1 MNFPGLWIAFVAG
14 LVSFASPCSLPLY
27 PSFLSYLTGVSFL
40 PGQRS
45 EQAGVRRRALTNTL
59 FFVLGFSVI
68 FVALG
73 ASASLLG
80 SLFSQYRS
88 QISVYG
94 GILIA
99 LMGLWL
105 LFSYR
110 ISQLA
115 FEKRWHLSVKPSGPF
130 GAFLVGL
137 AFSAGWTPCVG
148 PILASVLA
156 MTATSGI
163 AGGWLMLAY
172 ALGFAIPFL
181 AMAATLGSVR
191 WLTRYSLRI
200 SQVGGL
206 VMVAMGILLA
216 SGELGKISAWLT
228 NF

>member
-1 MNFPGLWIAFVAG
+1 MNSPSLWLAFIAG

-40 PGQRS
+40 PGQRA
-45 EQAGVRRRALTNTL
+45 EQAGVRRRALTHTL
-59 FFVLGFSVI
+59 FFVLGFSMI

-80 SLFSQYRS
+80 SLFSQYRN
-88 QISVYG
+88 QISMYG

-115 FEKRWHLSVKPSGPF
+115 FEKHWHLPIKPTGPF

-148 PILASVLA
+148 PILASVLT

-200 SQVGGL
+200 SQIGGMI
-206 VMVAMGILLA
+206 MVAMGILLA

-228 NF
+228 NS